1 MMSIALMII
10 GGAIILWGIAV
21 SVLIYRTRQDYIQAI
36 SDKYLGDFSDDDII
50 PDEITLRI
58 FKNLIRRVIL
68 VFSAILFIE
77 VAGFALLV
85 VSQVI

>member
-1 MMSIALMII
+1 MMSTALMII
-10 GGAIILWGIAV
+10 GAAIILWGIAV
-21 SVLIYRTRQDYIQAI
+21 TVLIYRTRQDYIQTI
-36 SDKYLGDFSDDDII
+36 SEEYLGGFADDDII

>member
-10 GGAIILWGIAV
+10 GSAIILWGIGV
-21 SVLIYRTRQDYIQAI
+21 TVLIYRTRQDYIQSI
-36 SDKYLGDFSDDDII
+36 SDKYLGDFADDDII

-68 VFSAILFIE
+68 IFSAILFIE

>member
-10 GGAIILWGIAV
+10 GAAIILWGIAV
-21 SVLIYRTRQDYIQAI
+21 TVLIYRTRQDYIQTI